1 MSRALLMMMLVIG
14 ACDDNTM
21 QMEMPDLSMNLMPS
35 APTLGAAIDRMGR
48 PAINTALNQSF
59 NPVDASKNAG
69 KDAYNAEGN
78 QANWAT
84 LMVEGKPV
92 TKEFAGNLAIIDAL
106 DGVCGNQLLSGGDST
121 GDAGLTEYAAL
132 AGVLADDELYVD
144 TSIGDCTL
152 KMLSGQPIPNYL
164 SVEARAIGLP
174 FVACGGRTPQDDVID
189 VSYSVLAA
197 GLSGHVSDG
206 IDADDHTTSL
216 TDFPFLADP
225 AQ

>member
-1 MSRALLMMMLVIG
+1 MMLLACG

-21 QMEMPDLSMNLMPS
+21 MMMTVPDMAMNLMPS

-84 LMVEGKPV
+84 LMVEGKPI

-106 DGVCGNQLLSGGDST
+106 DGKCGNQLLSGGDST
-121 GDAGLTEYAAL
+121 GDAGAAEYAAL
-132 AGVLADDELYVD
+132 AGVLVDDELYVD

-152 KMLSGQPIPNYL
+152 KMIGGQPVPNYL
-164 SVEARAIGLP
+164 SVEARFLGLP
-174 FVACGGRTPQDDVID
+174 FVACGGRTPLDDVID
-189 VSYSVLAA
+189 VSYTVLALGIA
-197 GLSGHVSDG
+197 GRVSDG
-206 IDADDHTTSL
+206 IDTDDHTASL